1 MFYEGINLYNDGWK
15 KEKRDIIESHD
26 GGAAV
31 CVATPISRRRRQLSP
46 THGRRSSK
54 HIRRPA
60 RGEISNTAKAAT
72 FIQCAKEAEKNVN
85 PQPPPSYMLDK
96 YYALKM

>member
-31 CVATPISRRRRQLSP
+31 CVATPISRRRR
-46 THGRRSSK
+46 
-54 HIRRPA
+54 
-60 RGEISNTAKAAT
+60 
-72 FIQCAKEAEKNVN
+72 
-85 PQPPPSYMLDK
+85 
-96 YYALKM
+96 